1 MDSNLKEYPYEFDF
15 IELLAISWNILTKN
29 YNNIFKI
36 SFISYLTYN
45 IILYIIPNIDYQD
58 LYTFH
63 IRSSGMLGFYLVLIF
78 LLTSMS
84 NMPMIVFTKNVI
96 FNNERDTKSTFINLI
111 SIIKREFTINIFT
124 VLVFS
129 LCLYIYISI
138 SLIEPVFFIL
148 TFIPVFVIM
157 VFLSFSVIAFIVK
170 DINLWKS
177 ISYSYQ
183 IVRGR
188 WLKVFLYM
196 VIIYALSILTTI
208 VVSLPYSFFMNNFFS
223 EIIFNTIVNIFT
235 SYFVIS
241 STVLFINFDDTQLDE
256 QQYTR
261 T

>member
-1 MDSNLKEYPYEFDF
+1 MDSNFKEYPYEFDF

-29 YNNIFKI
+29 YYNVFKV

-78 LLTSMS
+78 LFTSMS
-84 NMPMIVFTKNVI
+84 NMPMIVFTKSVI
-96 FNNERDTKSTFINLI
+96 FNDEIDIKSTFIKLFI
-111 SIIKREFTINIFT
+111 IIKREFSINILT
-124 VLVFS
+124 VLTFS
-129 LCLYIYISI
+129 ICLYIYISI
-138 SLIEPVFFIL
+138 ALIEPIFFIL

-177 ISYSYQ
+177 INYSYQ

-196 VIIYALSILTTI
+196 VIMYALSILTTI
-208 VVSLPYSFFMNNFFS
+208 VVSLPYSFFMNNFIS

-235 SYFVIS
+235 SYFVIL
-241 STVLFINFDDTQLDE
+241 STVLFINFDDTKLDE

>member
-1 MDSNLKEYPYEFDF
+1 MDSNFKEYPYEFDF

-29 YNNIFKI
+29 YYNVFKV

-96 FNNERDTKSTFINLI
+96 FNDGIDTKLIFIKLFI
-111 SIIKREFTINIFT
+111 IIKKEFTINILT
-124 VLVFS
+124 VLTFS
-129 LCLYIYISI
+129 ICLYIYISI
-138 SLIEPVFFIL
+138 ALIEPIFFIL

-177 ISYSYQ
+177 INYSYQ

-196 VIIYALSILTTI
+196 VIMYALSILTTI
-208 VVSLPYSFFMNNFFS
+208 VVSLPYSFFMNNFIS

-235 SYFVIS
+235 SYFVIL
-241 STVLFINFDDTQLDE
+241 STVLFINFDDTKLDE